1 MVTVKAGALA
11 DLVRDIFAKAGCS
24 AAEAERIGKYLV
36 SANLT
41 GHDSHGVVRVP
52 RYVQWKKDR
61 RCRRRS
67 RGQDR
72 HRDAGAGGGRRPARL
87 RPDGG
92 AAGGHDRHRE
102 VQEERPLDGCPAQC
116 RAHRPGRRL
125 GGDGGAEA
133 GFVSVHFVNAS
144 GSVLVAPFGGTE
156 RRLSTAPFVVGV
168 PRPGQTPVILDFAT
182 SIVAEGKVLV
192 ASQGGKKLPDNALID
207 RDGKMGTDPHLLY
220 GDYTATGPR
229 DHSKGKGAIR
239 AFGEHKGSGLA
250 LMCELLGGSLTGM
263 SATGEGRRFGNGM
276 LSFYIDPKVVDPEAM
291 FSDDV
296 ARYIAYFK
304 SAKPATPGG
313 EVLIPGEPEQRT
325 RAQRSKDGVPLPD
338 DTWASILATARE
350 VGVDENRIQQAGR
363 LRASICSCRLSPR
376 PSPRRRGEGE
386 HRRHS

>member
-52 RYVQWKKDR
+52 RYVQWK
-61 RCRRRS
+61 
-67 RGQDR
+67 Q
-72 HRDAGAGGGRRPARL
+72 AGVVVA
-87 RPDGG
+87 D
-92 AAGGHDRHRE
+92 RE
-102 VQEERPLDGCPAQC
+102 VKIVTETPVLAVVDGLHGFGQTVAPQAVAIGIDKC
-116 RAHRPGRRL
+116 RKNGLSMVALRNAGHIGRV
-125 GGDGGAEA
+125 GDWAEMAAEA
-133 GFVSVHFVNAS
+133 GLVSVHFVNAS

-168 PRPGQTPVILDFAT
+168 PRPGEAPVILDFAT

-192 ASQGGKKLPDNALID
+192 ASQGGKTLPDNALID
-207 RDGKMGTDPHLLY
+207 RDGRMSTDPHLLY

-229 DHSKGKGAIR
+229 NHAEGKGAIR

-263 SATGEGRRFGNGM
+263 QATGPISGKAGDGKHGFRGNGM
-276 LSFYIDPKVVDPEAM
+276 LSFYVDPKVVDPDAM
-291 FSDDV
+291 FSADV

-304 SAKPATPGG
+304 SAKPAAPGG

-325 RAQRSKDGVPLPD
+325 RAERSRNGVPLPD

-350 VGVDENRIQQAGR
+350 VGVDENRIQQAG
-363 LRASICSCRLSPR
+363 A
-376 PSPRRRGEGE
+376 G
-386 HRRHS
+386 

>member
-1 MVTVKAGALA
+1 MVTIKAGALA
-11 DLVRDIFAKAGCS
+11 DLVRDIFAKSGCS
-24 AAEAERIGKYLV
+24 DAEAERIGKYLV

-52 RYVQWKKDR
+52 RYVQWKKTGVVIADR
-61 RCRRRS
+61 QVKVVTETPVLAVVDGLHGFGQTVAPQAVAIGIEKCRKNGLAMVALRN
-67 RGQDR
+67 
-72 HRDAGAGGGRRPARL
+72 AGHIGR
-87 RPDGG
+87 
-92 AAGGHDRHRE
+92 
-102 VQEERPLDGCPAQC
+102 V
-116 RAHRPGRRL
+116 
-125 GGDGGAEA
+125 GDWAEMGAEA

-182 SIVAEGKVLV
+182 STVAEGKVLV

-207 RDGKMGTDPHLLY
+207 VDGRMGTDPHMLY

-229 DHSKGKGAIR
+229 DQSKGKGAIR
-239 AFGEHKGSGLA
+239 AFGDHKGSGLA

-263 SATGEGRRFGNGM
+263 RATGESEGRFRGNGM
-276 LSFYIDPKVVDPEAM
+276 LSFYVDPKVVDPEAM
-291 FSDDV
+291 FSQDV

-304 SAKPATPGG
+304 SAKPAAAGG

-325 RAQRSKDGVPLPD
+325 RAQRLKEGIPLPD

-350 VGVDENRIQQAGR
+350 AGVDENRIQQTGA
-363 LRASICSCRLSPR
+363 A
-376 PSPRRRGEGE
+376 
-386 HRRHS
+386 

>member
-52 RYVQWKKDR
+52 RYVHWKKD
-61 RCRRRS
+61 
-67 RGQDR
+67 GTVIAD
-72 HRDAGAGGGRRPARL
+72 
-87 RPDGG
+87 
-92 AAGGHDRHRE
+92 RE
-102 VQEERPLDGCPAQC
+102 VKIVTETPVLAVVDGLHGFGQTVAPQAVAIGIDKC
-116 RAHRPGRRL
+116 RKNGLSMVALRNAGHIGRV
-125 GGDGGAEA
+125 GDWAEMAAEA
-133 GFVSVHFVNAS
+133 GLVSVHFVNAS

-156 RRLSTAPFVVGV
+156 RRLSTAPFVRRRAA
-168 PRPGQTPVILDFAT
+168 PRPDAHHPRFRHLHRRRRQGAGGEPGRQEAARERADRPRRQDGHRPAPALWRLHRRPARAITPRARAP
-182 SIVAEGKVLV
+182 SAPS
-192 ASQGGKKLPDNALID
+192 AS
-207 RDGKMGTDPHLLY
+207 T
-220 GDYTATGPR
+220 
-229 DHSKGKGAIR
+229 R
-239 AFGEHKGSGLA
+239 APGLA

-304 SAKPATPGG
+304 SAKPATAGG
-313 EVLIPGEPEQRT
+313 EVLVPGEPEQRM

-350 VGVDENRIQQAGR
+350 VGVDENRIQQA
-363 LRASICSCRLSPR
+363 
-376 PSPRRRGEGE
+376 E
-386 HRRHS
+386 RRHFESVAMTILSSDEGSIQETAP

>member
-11 DLVRDIFAKAGCS
+11 DLVRDIFTKAGCS

-52 RYVQWKKDR
+52 RYVQWKKNGVVFAD
-61 RCRRRS
+61 
-67 RGQDR
+67 
-72 HRDAGAGGGRRPARL
+72 
-87 RPDGG
+87 
-92 AAGGHDRHRE
+92 RE
-102 VQEERPLDGCPAQC
+102 VKIVTDTPVLAVVDGLHGFGQTVAPQAVTIGIEKC
-116 RAHRPGRRL
+116 RKNGLSMVALRNAGHIGRV
-125 GGDGGAEA
+125 GDWAEMA
-133 GFVSVHFVNAS
+133 AAEGLVSVHFVNAS

-168 PRPGQTPVILDFAT
+168 PRPGQTPIILDFAT

-192 ASQGGKKLPDNALID
+192 ASQGGKKLPENALID
-207 RDGKMGTDPHLLY
+207 RDGQMGTDPHLLY
-220 GDYTATGPR
+220 GDYTATGHR

-276 LSFYIDPKVVDPEAM
+276 LSFYIDPKVIDPEAM

-304 SAKPATPGG
+304 SARPTTPGG

-325 RAQRSKDGVPLPD
+325 RAQRSKEGVPLPD
-338 DTWASILATARE
+338 DTWASILATARD
-350 VGVDENRIQQAGR
+350 VGVDENRIQQAG
-363 LRASICSCRLSPR
+363 AA
-376 PSPRRRGEGE
+376 
-386 HRRHS
+386 